1 MSQAKEVFMAS
12 RRALLLGSSATAF
25 TSTTIGR
32 ILSAA
37 AQADL
42 RGKSLVVATYGG
54 SWRDAVAKHIANP
67 LVETGVHVDYVLGN
81 PDDNLAK
88 LISAKRQGQ
97 IPFDTI
103 EGSPVT
109 YPDAY
114 KAGLL
119 EKIDYAAI
127 PGAKDIPDWA
137 REEGQVITSWS
148 PDGIVHNESRFN
160 EAGIAKPRDYI
171 DLRNPKLKER
181 VAFPAPDNV
190 FHWAA
195 VVGLAYQGGGDEE
208 NLIPAIRYIKEIAP
222 VYFYTASVELSTRFG
237 SGDIWAAPWSA
248 GWAVR
253 MKRAG
258 LPISVAYASF
268 GKKVGSLWPDPV
280 SIVKGTPN
288 REAAMAFLSS
298 WLSIDGLSQF
308 CAATGVLP
316 VSAAARAKFVELDP
330 LSRSMLPWT
339 DEDIENSYRLQWSKL
354 DAKKWR
360 GTWNR
365 EIQTR

>member
-1 MSQAKEVFMAS
+1 MPST
-12 RRALLLGSSATAF
+12 RRVLLLGSSATVLA
-25 TSTTIGR
+25 STTIGR
-32 ILSAA
+32 ILPAT

-42 RGKSLVVATYGG
+42 KGKSLVVATYGG
-54 SWRDAVAKHIANP
+54 SWRDAVAKSIANP
-67 LVETGVHVDYVLGN
+67 LVEAGVHVDYVLGN

-97 IPFDTI
+97 IPFDTV
-103 EGSPVT
+103 EGSPLT

-114 KAGLL
+114 KASLF

-127 PGAKDIPDWA
+127 PETKNIPDWA
-137 REEGQVITSWS
+137 REEGQVTTNWS
-148 PDGIVHNESRFN
+148 PDGIVYNESKFS
-160 EAGIAKPRDYI
+160 EAGVAKPQDYL
-171 DLRNPKLKER
+171 DLRNPKLKGH

-195 VVGLAYQGGGDEE
+195 VVGLAYRGGGDEE

-222 VYFYTASVELSTRFG
+222 VYFFTASVELSTRFG

-268 GKKVGSLWPDPV
+268 GKKVGALFPDPV

-288 REAAMAFLSS
+288 REAAMAFLRS

-316 VSAAARAKFVELDP
+316 VSTAARAKFVELDP
-330 LSRSMLPWT
+330 FSRSMVPWT
-339 DEDIENSYRLQWSKL
+339 DEDIENCYRLNWPKL
-354 DAKKWR
+354 DGKKWR
-360 GTWNR
+360 ETWNR
-365 EIQTR
+365 EMQTR

>member
-1 MSQAKEVFMAS
+1 
-12 RRALLLGSSATAF
+12 
-25 TSTTIGR
+25 
-32 ILSAA
+32 
-37 AQADL
+37 
-42 RGKSLVVATYGG
+42 
-54 SWRDAVAKHIANP
+54 
-67 LVETGVHVDYVLGN
+67 
-81 PDDNLAK
+81 
-88 LISAKRQGQ
+88 
-97 IPFDTI
+97 
-103 EGSPVT
+103 
-109 YPDAY
+109 
-114 KAGLL
+114 
-119 EKIDYAAI
+119 
-127 PGAKDIPDWA
+127 
-137 REEGQVITSWS
+137 
-148 PDGIVHNESRFN
+148 
-160 EAGIAKPRDYI
+160 
-171 DLRNPKLKER
+171 

-195 VVGLAYQGGGDEE
+195 VVGLAYRGGGDEE

-222 VYFYTASVELSTRFG
+222 VYFFTASVELSTRFG

-268 GKKVGSLWPDPV
+268 GKKVGALFPDPV
-280 SIVKGTPN
+280 SVVKGTPN
-288 REAAMAFLSS
+288 REAAMAFLRS

-339 DEDIENSYRLQWSKL
+339 DEDIENSYRLNWSKL
-354 DAKKWR
+354 DPKKWR
-360 GTWNR
+360 VTWNR